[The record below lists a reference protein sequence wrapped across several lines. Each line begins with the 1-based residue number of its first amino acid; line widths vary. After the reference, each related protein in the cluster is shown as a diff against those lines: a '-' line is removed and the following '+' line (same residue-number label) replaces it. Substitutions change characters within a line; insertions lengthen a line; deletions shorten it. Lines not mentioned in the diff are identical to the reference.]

1 MGDAADDAERRADN
15 EREEGMSD
23 EVTTHQIQ
31 GTCDGVMLKGDWSEY
46 HIGIGKQYPVKLAT
60 KHDDIKALAAAA
72 GTQMAVW
79 TYTEKQG
86 GPNPHRPGEFFKN
99 RYLSNVEVGGT
110 LDPALAVQQTSTGSA
125 ARAGATPNPEG
136 RDTSIERQVIVK
148 AAIGLYPGT
157 LIETDD
163 DWFAFVG
170 RLDEWMAHERARQGV
185 EQNPA
190 PAAAA
195 TPAAAAPA
203 VDPDDDIPF

>member
-1 MGDAADDAERRADN
+1 
-15 EREEGMSD
+15 MSD

-31 GTCDGVMLKGDWSEY
+31 GTCDGVMLKGDWNEY

-110 LDPALAVQQTSTGSA
+110 LDPALAAQQTIPTGGGTA
-125 ARAGATPNPEG
+125 AHLPSPEG
-136 RDTSIERQVIVK
+136 REKSIERQTIIK
-148 AAIGLYPGT
+148 AAIAVYP
-157 LIETDD
+157 TDQIKTED
-163 DWFAFVG
+163 DWFALLT
-170 RLDEWMAHERARQGV
+170 RLDGWISEK
-185 EQNPA
+185 PA
-190 PAAAA
+190 EVPQPTPTEVATPPAA
-195 TPAAAAPA
+195 A